1 MKRGLAGFAR
11 WIHPPLALRCF
22 SCRMGSGDQFTDY
35 CSKTNYDPHAV
46 FAFDDLRQ
54 IFKCPLALP
63 GNADHEVTRDTLE
76 GRLASWKAIYV
87 KAFDKVYSY
96 GVLPSVSI
104 QLFSGDDR
112 DRQKSCP
119 YPKKQFYLQFLSS
132 THLHQRLPGHPL
144 DFATDGQQQVT

>member
-1 MKRGLAGFAR
+1 MKEKYAEDSLGWFHEKGISRVAR

-22 SCRMGSGDQFTDY
+22 SCRMGSGDQFRDY
-35 CSKTNYDPHAV
+35 CSKTNHDPHAV

-63 GNADHEVTRDTLE
+63 GNADHEVTGDTLE
-76 GRLASWKAIYV
+76 GRLARWKAIYV

-96 GVLPSVSI
+96 GVLPYSFFQVMI
-104 QLFSGDDR
+104 LRR

-119 YPKKQFYLQFLSS
+119 YPKKKFYLQFL
-132 THLHQRLPGHPL
+132 
-144 DFATDGQQQVT
+144 